1 MIQDEI
7 IWILTVMN
15 LCLNILNN
23 LLILWSKKEKIIS
36 EL

>member
-1 MIQDEI
+1 MMQDEI
-7 IWILTVMN
+7 IWILTVIN

-23 LLILWSKKEKIIS
+23 LILLLKKEKIIS